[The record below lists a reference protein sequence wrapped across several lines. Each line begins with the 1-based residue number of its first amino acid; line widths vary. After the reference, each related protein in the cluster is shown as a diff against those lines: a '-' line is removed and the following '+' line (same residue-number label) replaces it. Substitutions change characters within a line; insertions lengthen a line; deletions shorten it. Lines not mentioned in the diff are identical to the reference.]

1 MIVYHGSVYSIERPL
16 ANIDRKNL
24 DFGQGF
30 YVTDMKLQAERWGLR
45 LGSRLGKNALLNVY
59 ELDFEQVVSKFKV
72 LQFKAYDEKWLD
84 FIVANRSGLNKWK
97 EYDYI
102 EGGIADDRVID
113 TIEAYMIGNITLE
126 MALGQLAFHRPN
138 NQICLIN
145 QRLIDD
151 CLHFKSVEPIK
162 E

>member
-84 FIVANRSGLNKWK
+84 FIVANRSATSG
-97 EYDYI
+97 
-102 EGGIADDRVID
+102 RS
-113 TIEAYMIGNITLE
+113 MIILKAG
-126 MALGQLAFHRPN
+126 
-138 NQICLIN
+138 
-145 QRLIDD
+145 
-151 CLHFKSVEPIK
+151 
-162 E
+162 